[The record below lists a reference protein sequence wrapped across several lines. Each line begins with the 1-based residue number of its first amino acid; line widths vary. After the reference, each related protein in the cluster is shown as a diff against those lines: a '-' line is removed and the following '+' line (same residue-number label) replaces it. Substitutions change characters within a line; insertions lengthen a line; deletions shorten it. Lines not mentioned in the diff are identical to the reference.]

1 MNYKMW
7 SDEQIAALQKALK
20 AEINRRK
27 RRQALKHQLQVLIEE
42 IEEDGYT
49 VYYGDTYIT
58 KDGIELVGS

>member
-1 MNYKMW
+1 MDFKTW
-7 SDEQIAALQKALK
+7 KDEEIAALQKALK
-20 AEINRRK
+20 EEIGKRK
-27 RRQALKHQLQVLIEE
+27 HRLALEHQLQVLIEE